1 MDGTIKSLLSPP
13 KKEKLHESIVSQI
26 KSLIFTKELR
36 IGQKLPSERE
46 LSELLKVSR
55 VVIREALRSLEQSG
69 FIEIKPGPS
78 GGAFITDNTHKPFF
92 NSTFDLFNEGKLTL
106 HHFFE
111 ARQAIERLSVK
122 LAVKRATAKDIGML
136 KAINNQLLNDIDDK
150 SKLRENNRKFHEA
163 IAEISGN
170 PLIKL
175 MVLTLI
181 ELLDA
186 IYPRS
191 EQPASFIE
199 DTYERHKTII
209 NAIENKN
216 TALCEKMMDVDTA
229 STAKLKVR

>member
-1 MDGTIKSLLSPP
+1 MEDTIRSLLSPP
-13 KKEKLHESIVSQI
+13 KKERLHESIVSQV
-26 KSLIFTKELR
+26 KSLIFTKELKV
-36 IGQKLPSERE
+36 GQKLPSERE

-69 FIEIKPGPS
+69 FIDIKPGPG
-78 GGAFITDNTHKPFF
+78 GGAFVTDNTYKPFF

-111 ARQAIERLSVK
+111 ARQAIERLSVQ
-122 LAVKRATAKDIGML
+122 LAAKRATAKDIERL
-136 KAINNQLLNDIDDK
+136 KAINKQLIDDREDK
-150 SKLRENNRKFHEA
+150 AKLRENNRKFHEA
-163 IAEISGN
+163 IADISGN

-191 EQPASFIE
+191 EQPVSFIE
-199 DTYERHKTII
+199 DTHKRHEAII
-209 NAIENKN
+209 SAIKNKK
-216 TALCEKMMDVDTA
+216 ADMCEKMMDIDTA